1 MDSKRC
7 NIINKDNSRIIEEK
21 MTLNT
26 NFDFEKISNLYS
38 DLSSITFWGLI
49 KLKKDYKTVNYST
62 VK

>member
-1 MDSKRC
+1 
-7 NIINKDNSRIIEEK
+7 